1 MKSVWVVAVVVCVVL
16 SSAAFAQ
23 ITPRHLGMGG
33 AGIGVADDAAA
44 WYQNPAGLAALKVP
58 VLEGKKIG
66 IDAVGTYADYDEADA
81 WAIDVS
87 GWDPAKRIGAGVG
100 YSDIEEASS
109 MFGFGVGVAI
119 KNTALTVG
127 ANVMFVDNDLMG
139 SSPASTTDDDPTW
152 LNLGFLYKFE
162 QPEKA
167 PIRAGLVIAD
177 LADESDNGPFLD
189 LGIAWPATDKLLVA
203 VDVTD
208 ITDEVDVEING
219 GVEYIMGKNN
229 EIALRAGLMDN
240 GDDHDLT
247 LGAGYSFPNGFRVDA
262 AYLNADWDETWSV
275 SVGKNF

>member
-33 AGIGVADDAAA
+33 AAIGVADDAGA
-44 WYQNPAGLAALKVP
+44 WYQNPAGLADLKVP

-66 IDAVGTYADYDEADA
+66 IDAVGTYADYDDVDG
-81 WAIDVS
+81 WALDIS
-87 GWDPAKRIGAGVG
+87 GWDPAKKMGAGVG
-100 YSDIEEASS
+100 YADIDEAGS
-109 MFGFGVGVAI
+109 MFGLGVGVAI

-127 ANVMFVDNDLMG
+127 ANVMFEDNDPIP
-139 SSPASTTDDDPTW
+139 SSPTSVNNDPTW
-152 LNLGFLYKFE
+152 VNLGFLYKFQ

-167 PIRAGLVIAD
+167 PIRAGLVISD
-177 LADESDNGPFLD
+177 LTDESDNGPFVD
-189 LGIAWPATDKLLVA
+189 LGVAWPATEKLLVA
-203 VDVTD
+203 VDVND
-208 ITDEVDVEING
+208 VTDEVDLEISG
-219 GVEYIMGKNN
+219 GVEYIAGKNN

-262 AYLNADWDETWSV
+262 AYLNGDDFDVWSV
-275 SVGKNF
+275 GVGKSF